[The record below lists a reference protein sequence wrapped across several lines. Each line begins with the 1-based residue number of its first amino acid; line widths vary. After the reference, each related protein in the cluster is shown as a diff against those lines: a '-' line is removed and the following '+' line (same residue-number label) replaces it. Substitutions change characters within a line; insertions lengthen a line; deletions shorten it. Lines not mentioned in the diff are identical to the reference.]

1 MGMQQKIPPQF
12 ADRAERRV
20 WFTRNDADRL
30 LNWIEDNGQRFLGME
45 VAEKQDDEAWVLLP
59 DTLDLSRQTDN
70 FEAVRR
76 GRDFLRDY
84 DGEGRMFEPLWQDRE
99 Q

>member
-1 MGMQQKIPPQF
+1 
-12 ADRAERRV
+12 
-20 WFTRNDADRL
+20 
-30 LNWIEDNGQRFLGME
+30 ME

>member
-1 MGMQQKIPPQF
+1 MRVPSF
-12 ADRAERRV
+12 RAV
-20 WFTRNDADRL
+20 VCCPRN
-30 LNWIEDNGQRFLGME
+30 GHCSQRFLGME